1 MLQEAIGQK
10 RQVPPALRKMVEDST
25 VPFVRFRHSDD
36 LKGSAA
42 NALYAMI
49 GEKLG
54 NYRLTSK
61 IGEGGMGV
69 VYRARDE
76 ELNRDVAVKV
86 LAAPM
91 LDRLGRDHLLKEAQV
106 ASALSHPNICTIY
119 QLGRVDDGF
128 YFVMELVE
136 GQPLSEMAHTTKL
149 STEAVT
155 RYGVQI
161 TDALAHAHDRQIVH
175 RDLKGANVI
184 ITHDGRVKVLDFGLA
199 RRLDKATVD
208 AVTRSQASIERER
221 AIVGTLP
228 YMAPEVLTG
237 ETGSYQTDIWAL
249 GVLLYEAA
257 TGQLPFGGSTPFA
270 LSAAILHELPRPLPP
285 SVPPGL
291 AAVIMRCL
299 TKDLKDR
306 FQRASEIR
314 SALETIQ
321 SAAIVS
327 EPRHEEPTGPR
338 TLVLRGIQHLDVKN
352 GDVLLFL
359 GTTKGAFLARSTSDR
374 RHWEVAGPYFHG
386 QAVYSLAYDG
396 RNGRHR
402 LWASTGSMLWG
413 TYLRSSDDFGKTWT
427 NPLEANIK
435 FPAESG
441 VALKNIWKIALGPPE
456 GPDMLYCGV
465 EPAALFES
473 HDAGESWS
481 LVRGL
486 FDHPHRPRWISGQ
499 GGLCLHTILPHPTQP
514 GRLLVGISAGGV
526 YRTDDGGRT
535 WQARNRGIRVT
546 FMPERYPEF
555 GQCVHK
561 IVRHPDL
568 PDRLFLQN
576 HWGLY
581 RSDDS
586 ADTWNDIAQGV
597 PSDFGFAMATHPR
610 DPDCVYIVPMESDE
624 FRCTPEGRL
633 RVYRTRN
640 AGASWEP
647 LTRGLPQQSAYETV
661 LRDGMVTDS
670 LDPVGIYFGTRS
682 GKLYASRNAGQTWKE
697 VLSGLPQIVC
707 VASAIVAELAGPS
720 TPRPTE
726 KRRRTSDKKTK
737 GSVTKRKGNH
747 PTRRERGQ
755 R

>member
-1 MLQEAIGQK
+1 
-10 RQVPPALRKMVEDST
+10 
-25 VPFVRFRHSDD
+25 
-36 LKGSAA
+36 
-42 NALYAMI
+42 MI

-54 NYRLTSK
+54 NYRVTAK

-91 LDRLGRDHLLKEAQV
+91 LDQLGRDHLLREAQIV
-106 ASALSHPNICTIY
+106 SALSHPNICTIY

-136 GQPLSEMAHTTKL
+136 GQPLSEIARATKL

-155 RYGVQI
+155 RYGAQI
-161 TDALAHAHDRQIVH
+161 ADALAHAHDRQIVH

-208 AVTRSQASIERER
+208 AVTRSLASIERER

-237 ETGSYQTDIWAL
+237 GTGSYQTDIWAL

-257 TGQLPFGGSTPFA
+257 TGQLPFGGSTAFA
-270 LSAAILHELPRPLPP
+270 LSAAILHEIPRPLPP
-285 SVPPGL
+285 GVPPGL
-291 AAVIMRCL
+291 GAVIMRCL
-299 TKDLKDR
+299 TKDLRDR

-321 SAAIVS
+321 TAAIVS
-327 EPRHEEPTGPR
+327 EPRREEPTGPR
-338 TLVLRGIQHLDVKN
+338 TIVLRGIQHIDVKN
-352 GDVLLFL
+352 GDVLLL
-359 GTTKGAFLARSTSDR
+359 VGTNKGAFLARSRSDR
-374 RHWEVAGPYFHG
+374 THWEVAGPYFHG

-402 LWASTGSMLWG
+402 LWASTGSLLWG

-435 FPAESG
+435 FPPESG
-441 VALKNIWKIALGPPE
+441 VSLKNIWKIALGPLQA
-456 GPDMLYCGV
+456 PDTLYCGV

-473 HDAGESWS
+473 QDAGESWA

-486 FDHPHRPRWISGQ
+486 FDHPHRPRWTPGQ
-499 GGLCLHTILPHPTQP
+499 GGLCLHTILPHPAQP
-514 GRLLVGISAGGV
+514 GGLLVAISAGGV

-561 IVRHPDL
+561 IVLHPDR

-586 ADTWNDIAQGV
+586 ADTWTDIAHGV
-597 PSDFGFAMATHPR
+597 PSDFGFAMATHPH

-640 AGASWEP
+640 AGASWQP
-647 LTRGLPQQSAYETV
+647 LTRGLPQRSAYETV
-661 LRDGMVTDS
+661 LRDGMATDS

-682 GKLYASRNAGQTWKE
+682 GKLYASRDAGRTWTE
-697 VLSGLPQIVC
+697 VLNGLPQIVC
-707 VASAIVAELAGPS
+707 VASAVIAELAGPS
-720 TPRPTE
+720 RPRPTA
-726 KRRRTSDKKTK
+726 KPGRTSEKQTK
-737 GSVTKRKGNH
+737 VSVTKRKASG
-747 PTRRERGQ
+747 PTRRKRG